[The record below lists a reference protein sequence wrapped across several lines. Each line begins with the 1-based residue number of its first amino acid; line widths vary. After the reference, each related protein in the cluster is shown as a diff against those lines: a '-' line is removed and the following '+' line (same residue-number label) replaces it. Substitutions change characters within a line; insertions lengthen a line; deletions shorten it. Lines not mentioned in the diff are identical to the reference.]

1 MASLCTDARGL
12 LQAALC
18 KGSLQLFPGLYNS
31 EAQPDLLPQQTC
43 RECAD
48 VQEVRLSRAAAGG
61 ISISNLFLP
70 CALHGGLSER
80 HILKTSSCCCADASA
95 AKAAGRAAEALLTS
109 SLALEATK

>member
-1 MASLCTDARGL
+1 MRAGPYQT
-12 LQAALC
+12 ALC
-18 KGSLQLFPGLYNS
+18 KNSLQLFLGLYNS

-43 RECAD
+43 TECAD

-61 ISISNLFLP
+61 FSISTLLLP

-80 HILKTSSCCCADASA
+80 HVLQTSSCCCADASA
-95 AKAAGRAAEALLTS
+95 AKAAGQAAEALLTN